1 MNELDLMSPSKV
13 AAEYGG
19 DKRKIAQAAQMG
31 LLDPTVAVMAGMF
44 IDRMRNAAVQEQQP
58 QTTVAQD
65 VMAPAAP
72 NMQAAGLRAVQEA
85 PPVERG
91 LPALPVPEEAVPNFD
106 GGGIVAFNGEGESQ
120 VNLDL
125 SDPEDLMELERRRL
139 TGLGAI
145 APAEGPVVAAPTATA
160 AAPKVGLPTGT
171 PQRNDI
177 EAMVAAAQRRREI
190 PLTDAEQAQ
199 QNYYKSAATRAAE
212 AKTRAFN
219 EFLVET
225 GLRGAASKAPSFLR
239 AVAEG
244 GAGAMSRLTGGA
256 KEAREIEESAMK
268 GLADI
273 SKAQRL
279 EKLAGVTAGEQM
291 YGKAEEVASREEQSR
306 LDRENRLAIANIPAK
321 ELQVAAQLRKDNPK
335 LTYLESISQASQAM
349 APKDTYNATRSALT
363 AAANAVKEKMAVDP
377 VLLGLSEKIKKG
389 DPAAIKKAKD
399 RKDEIEKEIFTLYRV
414 QGVDLS
420 SGKMSAVTPPAP
432 LPSKESELQ
441 KGVVYN
447 TQRGPATWD
456 GNQFI
461 PVK

>member
-91 LPALPVPEEAVPNFD
+91 LTALPVPEEAVPNFD
-106 GGGIVAFNGEGESQ
+106 GGGIVAFNGEEGSD

-125 SDPEDLMELERRRL
+125 SNPEDLMELERRRL
-139 TGLGAI
+139 AGLGAI
-145 APAEGPVVAAPTATA
+145 APAEGPVVAVPTATA

-190 PLTDAEQAQ
+190 PLTEAEKAQ
-199 QNYYKSAATRAAE
+199 QDYYKSAATRAAE

-219 EFLVET
+219 EFLIET

-244 GAGAMSRLTGGA
+244 GAGAMPRLTGGA

-306 LDRENRLAIANIPAK
+306 LDRANRLAIANIPDK
-321 ELQVAAQLRKDNPK
+321 TIQVANELRKADRS
-335 LTYLESISQASQAM
+335 LSYLDSIAQASQAM

-363 AAANAVKEKMAVDP
+363 AAAKAVEERMSVDP
-377 VLLGLSEKIKKG
+377 VLLGLTEKIKKG
-389 DPAAIKKAKD
+389 DQAAITKAKN
-399 RKDEIEKEIFTLYRV
+399 RKDEIEKEVFKRFQV
-414 QGVDLS
+414 EGVDLS
-420 SGKMSAVTPPAP
+420 SGRMGSATSPGAGGDKGSVDTSNP
-432 LPSKESELQ
+432 LL
-441 KGVVYN
+441 
-447 TQRGPATWD
+447 R
-456 GNQFI
+456 
-461 PVK
+461 